1 MQLFSKW
8 DRNLLNVLQ
17 IRFFYASEKN
27 FALSLLEYIK
37 LSLKP
42 GHKIHMS
49 TLVPQENACF
59 DCCCVLV

>member
-17 IRFFYASEKN
+17 ILIFYAIEKN
-27 FALSLLEYIK
+27 FALSLLEYIT

-49 TLVPQENACF
+49 TLVPQESTCF
-59 DCCCVLV
+59 NCCCVLV